1 MTENF
6 VDLHVHT
13 TASDG
18 TKTPSEVVDEAISLG
33 LKTIAITD
41 HDSINGVSEAINYAE
56 DKKLQVIPGVEL
68 TAMSDIYHNIHE
80 KWDESALSSIDPE
93 ERFMV
98 FGRTDLSE
106 VHILGYNL
114 NYKDPELIEILN
126 YLSNLRNN
134 RIDMMAEK
142 LAEDYPQVSVKEFRS
157 IFPGATLTRSNLGVY
172 LYKLKIADSVS
183 DAFKYFIGEDCK
195 YYVHKKKLTDE
206 GAIALIKY
214 YGGTPVLAHPVLY
227 KTPDKKPLSKADYE
241 LMFDNMKALGIEGI
255 EAIYPKNK
263 AGDQEYFTDMAK
275 ERGLFITG
283 GSDYHGSAK
292 PEVFLGRGIG
302 NNLYVPETVL
312 ENLINQEEL

>member
-1 MTENF
+1 MENII
-6 VDLHVHT
+6 DLHVHT

-18 TKTPSEVVDEAISLG
+18 TRTPSEVVDEALALG

-41 HDSINGVSEAINYAE
+41 HDSINGVSEAMNYSE
-56 DKKLQVIPGVEL
+56 GKEIRVIPGVEL
-68 TAMSDIYHNIHE
+68 TAMSDIYHDVHT
-80 KWDESALSSIDPE
+80 KWEASALSGIDPD

-98 FGRTDLSE
+98 FGRTDLTE

-114 NYKDPELIEILN
+114 DYQDPELIKILD
-126 YLSNLRNN
+126 YLSMLRNN
-134 RIDMMAEK
+134 RIDMMAVELQK
-142 LAEDYPQVSVKEFRS
+142 DYPEVSIEEIHE

-172 LYKLKIADSVS
+172 LYKLHIVDSVS
-183 DAFKYFIGEDCK
+183 DAFKYFIGDDCK

-227 KTPDKKPLSKADYE
+227 KTPDKKHLTDAEYE
-241 LMFDNMKALGIEGI
+241 LMFDNMLALGIEGI
-255 EAIYPKNK
+255 ETIYPKNK
-263 AGDQEYFTDMAK
+263 EGDQDRFTAMAR

-292 PEVFLGRGIG
+292 PEVFLGRGVE
-302 NNLYVPETVL
+302 NNLYVPESVL
-312 ENLINQEEL
+312 ESLI